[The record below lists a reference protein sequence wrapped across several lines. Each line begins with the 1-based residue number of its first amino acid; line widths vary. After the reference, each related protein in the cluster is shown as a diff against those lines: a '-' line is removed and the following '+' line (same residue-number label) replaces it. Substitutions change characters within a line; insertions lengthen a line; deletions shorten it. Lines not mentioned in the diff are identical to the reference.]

1 MSSQGRAAPSRSSQR
16 ASSILSP
23 AVDFLLVGGL
33 SLIVFVPLLLSGR
46 TDLVWIGAG
55 AQAWIATLINMPH
68 FMASYRIVYR
78 SREMI
83 LRHKWATIYV
93 PAIMLVYTV
102 LALWEA
108 QYSPALVIVF
118 ISVSSAYLAW
128 HYTGQVW
135 GMMASYAYLG
145 GSSFDKTERRL
156 VRTSLRIL
164 LAWQVTWFLYTQL
177 RDPSVVRP
185 FYYLI
190 SAGTV
195 AAFIVG
201 VIGLAKMRKRTGKL
215 PPARAL
221 VAWLAL
227 FVWYAMMA
235 RDPKAIFWIQ
245 IAHALQYLAFPIRVE
260 MNRTAAREET
270 KTERGERF
278 VLHMALY
285 GVGLLVVSL
294 VVAQVVPIS
303 AMGAVGRMFGEEP
316 GKAAPIL
323 ILMFINVHHYFTDGV
338 IWKISNPEVRKE
350 LFAHVP
356 RAEPSDATKP
366 VAAGATSVGANV
378 GGKKRA
384 RAKR

>member
-1 MSSQGRAAPSRSSQR
+1 MSSQGRAAPAPS

-83 LRHKWATIYV
+83 LRHKWATIYI

-108 QYSPALVIVF
+108 QYSPVLVIVF
-118 ISVSSAYLAW
+118 VSVSSGYLAW

-164 LAWQVTWFLYTQL
+164 LVWQVTWFLYTQL

-227 FVWYAMMA
+227 FVWYAMIA

-260 MNRTAAREET
+260 MNRTAAEST
-270 KTERGERF
+270 SKKSGAARGGRF
-278 VLHMALY
+278 VLHMVLY

-294 VVAQVVPIS
+294 VVAQVVPFS

-350 LFAHVP
+350 LFAHVQP
-356 RAEPSDATKP
+356 ETRGRAAVPAVEARLGGGKART
-366 VAAGATSVGANV
+366 TV
-378 GGKKRA
+378 GGA
-384 RAKR
+384 RR

>member
-1 MSSQGRAAPSRSSQR
+1 MASQGPVASQGV
-16 ASSILSP
+16 SSILSP

-83 LRHKWATIYV
+83 LRHKWATIYI

-118 ISVSSAYLAW
+118 VSVSSAYLAW

-145 GSSFDKTERRL
+145 GTTFDKTERRL

-190 SAGTV
+190 SAGTAV
-195 AAFIVG
+195 AFVVG
-201 VIGLAKMRKRTGKL
+201 VIGLAKMRRRTGKL

-260 MNRTAAREET
+260 MNRTAA
-270 KTERGERF
+270 TESQAARGGRF
-278 VLHMALY
+278 ALHMLVY

-294 VVAQVVPIS
+294 VVAQVVPLS

-350 LFAHVP
+350 LFAHVQP
-356 RAEPSDATKP
+356 ETRGRAGVPAVEARLG
-366 VAAGATSVGANV
+366 AGKARTTV
-378 GGKKRA
+378 GGA
-384 RAKR
+384 RR

>member
-1 MSSQGRAAPSRSSQR
+1 MSLQGRAVLPPR
-16 ASSILSP
+16 ASSILTP

-46 TDLVWIGAG
+46 TDLVGIGAG

-78 SREMI
+78 DREMI
-83 LRHKWATIYV
+83 LRHKWATIYI

-145 GSSFDKTERRL
+145 GTSFDKTERLL

-164 LAWQVTWFLYTQL
+164 LAWHLTWFLYTQL
-177 RDPSVVRP
+177 RDPSPVRGL
-185 FYYLI
+185 YYLI

-195 AAFIVG
+195 IAFAVG
-201 VIGLAKMRKRTGKL
+201 AIGLAKMRRRTGKL

-221 VAWLAL
+221 VAWIAL
-227 FVWYAMMA
+227 FVWYAMIA
-235 RDPKAIFWIQ
+235 RDAKAIFWIQ

-260 MNRTAAREET
+260 MNRTASAKRDTART
-270 KTERGERF
+270 GRF
-278 VLHMALY
+278 ALHMALY

-294 VVAQVVPIS
+294 IVAQLVPYS

-356 RAEPSDATKP
+356 RVEPPRAP
-366 VAAGATSVGANV
+366 VAAGTTSVGSLT

-384 RAKR
+384 KARR